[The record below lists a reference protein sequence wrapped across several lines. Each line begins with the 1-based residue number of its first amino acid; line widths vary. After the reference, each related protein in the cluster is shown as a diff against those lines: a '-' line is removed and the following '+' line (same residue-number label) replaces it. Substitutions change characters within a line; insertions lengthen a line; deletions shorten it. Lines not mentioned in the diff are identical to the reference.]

1 MIPATAHFIWFGP
14 KLPYIYIL
22 GIRSAVLR
30 GGFEQV
36 VLHHSD
42 DLSATPHWD
51 SLVGLESFEARP
63 LREEFL
69 VEAHGELGDRLLTL
83 FRELTAPA
91 ARANLMRAAILAH
104 EGGVY
109 LDTDT
114 VTWRDVTP
122 LRERAAVF
130 CGEEHITLPS
140 EVKNSGNPFKLGRA
154 YWQNVVRDVYRRLPG
169 GWRGFREYEKRMPR
183 AVNNAVFACEPGH
196 PFAMELLQ
204 RMVDMPEERKL
215 VRFALGTHL
224 LQQVVADYEGDDLEV
239 HPPSVFYPLG
249 PEVSQHWFTDGTA
262 GDVDEMIQSDTFII
276 HWYASVRT
284 KAIVP
289 QLNPDSIRG
298 WAETKALCKAALP
311 FI

>member
-1 MIPATAHFIWFGP
+1 MIPGIAHFIWFGP

-30 GGFEQV
+30 GGFERV

-42 DLSATPHWD
+42 DLSSTPHWD
-51 SLVGLESFEARP
+51 SLTELDSFEARP

-69 VEAHGELGDRLLTL
+69 TEAHGELGERLLNL

-130 CGEEHITLPS
+130 CGEEHI
-140 EVKNSGNPFKLGRA
+140 N
-154 YWQNVVRDVYRRLPG
+154 
-169 GWRGFREYEKRMPR
+169 
-183 AVNNAVFACEPGH
+183 
-196 PFAMELLQ
+196 
-204 RMVDMPEERKL
+204 
-215 VRFALGTHL
+215 
-224 LQQVVADYEGDDLEV
+224 
-239 HPPSVFYPLG
+239 
-249 PEVSQHWFTDGTA
+249 TA
-262 GDVDEMIQSDTFII
+262 Q
-276 HWYASVRT
+276 
-284 KAIVP
+284 
-289 QLNPDSIRG
+289 
-298 WAETKALCKAALP
+298 
-311 FI
+311 